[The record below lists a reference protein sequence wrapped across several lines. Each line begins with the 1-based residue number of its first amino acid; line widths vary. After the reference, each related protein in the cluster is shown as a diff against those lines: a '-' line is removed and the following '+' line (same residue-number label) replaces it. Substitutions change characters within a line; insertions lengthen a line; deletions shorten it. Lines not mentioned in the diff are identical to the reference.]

1 MLAVENL
8 NAGSLAA
15 ALGLWCVMYVD
26 TVEMEYIPVG
36 DWVVKYV
43 DGEMVPTPA
52 KYTAF
57 ALERLEHPLPPYFSA
72 RPGRYIAQM

>member
-1 MLAVENL
+1 
-8 NAGSLAA
+8 
-15 ALGLWCVMYVD
+15 
-26 TVEMEYIPVG
+26 MEYIPVG

-57 ALERLEHPLPPYFSA
+57 ALERPEHPLPPYFSA